1 MKYPPSWPSRLVALL
16 SKPRAELTQDE
27 RKWLAPELIAVC
39 RCSFAEAGRIAKR
52 DRRTMHDYCNPELR
66 GKAIHDD
73 VIDLLEEYA
82 VWQAGNDRF
91 ARSA

>member
-1 MKYPPSWPSRLVALL
+1 MKYPASWPLRLVALL

-27 RKWLAPELIAVC
+27 RKWLAPELIGVC
-39 RCSFAEAGRIAKR
+39 RESFAGCGKIGKR
-52 DRRTMHDYCNPELR
+52 DRRTMHDYCNPMLR
-66 GKAIHDD
+66 GKAMPDD